1 MRSDAILSSPDSR
14 DYTAGAALE
23 VSGAALPPDFE
34 VWQPESIENQMAGNC
49 VAQALANIM
58 ECAEYQMLRSLLE
71 YALAN
76 GYDEEVVHA
85 LMLALSNIKDYSVGY
100 IYGTGLST
108 VQGPGMEPREALK
121 SLLREGDVLRE
132 VWECDDENPLCR
144 EKRAQLPPEVHSLAR
159 RIKAFVRFHTKE
171 EMQRYMLK
179 YKLPVLIVAPTSAFG
194 WGSGYHAVACYGWV
208 SRETCERDYNYMEYR
223 DLRYTNSWGSWNP
236 RGLVQ
241 YEQVT
246 EMWGVIPME
255 DTRLTDIDVHWARQ
269 FIQRAQELGLVN
281 GYEDNTFRPDNQ
293 TTRAEMTKV
302 VVTLADQLLDEYSKL
317 DTRVRRMEKMFGLQP
332 ID

>member
-1 MRSDAILSSPDSR
+1 MRSDAILSPPDSR

-23 VSGAALPPDFE
+23 MSGAALPPDFE
-34 VWQPESIENQMAGNC
+34 VWQPEKIENQTAGNC
-49 VAQALANIM
+49 VAQTLANIM
-58 ECAEYQMLRSLLE
+58 ECIAHRMLMARLDE
-71 YALAN
+71 AITAN
-76 GYDEEVVHA
+76 DEEAIHS

-100 IYGTGLST
+100 IYGTPLST

-121 SLLREGDVLRE
+121 SLRREGDVLRE

-144 EKRAQLPPEVHSLAR
+144 EKRAQLPPEIHSLAR
-159 RIKAFVRFHTKE
+159 RIKAFVRLNTKE

-208 SRETCERDYNYMEYR
+208 SRETCERDYSYMEYR
-223 DLRYTNSWGSWNP
+223 DLRYTNSWGAWNP

-241 YEQVT
+241 YEQIT
-246 EMWGVIPME
+246 EMWGVIPM
-255 DTRLTDIDVHWARQ
+255 DDIKLVDIDGHWAQQ
-269 FIQRAQELGLVN
+269 FIKRAQELGLVN
-281 GYEDNTFRPDNQ
+281 GYEDNTFRPDSQ
-293 TTRAEMTKV
+293 ITRAETAKLV
-302 VVTLADQLLDEYSKL
+302 TTLADQLLDEYSKL